1 MLIDEFRDFL
11 SFRIFADGIQILW
24 TKDDSAATII
34 AMGSRVIA
42 PEYKDRATVM
52 MDEQG
57 STLTI
62 GIAKAEDRGLYKCSV
77 AVRGDQPE
85 VKHQVRIR
93 GQSVSQVLVSLKS
106 Q

>member
-1 MLIDEFRDFL
+1 
-11 SFRIFADGIQILW
+11 
-24 TKDDSAATII
+24 
-34 AMGSRVIA
+34 MGSRVIA

-52 MDEQG
+52 MDEHG

-93 GQSVSQVLVSLKS
+93 GQSVSQSGGRKVEIIFKFQLRRQSTR
-106 Q
+106 QARPWWR

>member
-1 MLIDEFRDFL
+1 M
-11 SFRIFADGIQILW
+11 
-24 TKDDSAATII
+24 
-34 AMGSRVIA
+34 VA

-52 MDEQG
+52 MDDHG

-85 VKHQVRIR
+85 IKHQVRIR
-93 GQSVSQVLVSLKS
+93 GESGHTRRVAELIVVDNSSSSINRLVRTWGGGGDCW
-106 Q
+106 